1 VGANAAGPRAGR
13 PAGAS
18 RVLAAGPNLPR
29 VLLDSLEW
37 LGHSGFRIRVGRAV
51 VYIDPYRVADPAPP
65 ADLILITHGHYDH
78 FSPRDLERLSTRET
92 WLVGPAAVAERV
104 NGQVHSIAPGEALDD
119 ELVRGVHVAAIAA
132 YNTSKRDPEGNVF
145 HPRDAGWVGY
155 ELNVRGER
163 LYHSGDTDVIPEMD
177 RVTGVDVA
185 LLPVSGVYVMT
196 AQEAAEAAR
205 RIQPRVAVPMHWGE
219 HIGTAADARAFADS
233 APVEARILEKVA

>member
-1 VGANAAGPRAGR
+1 MLIDA
-13 PAGAS
+13 
-18 RVLAAGPNLPR
+18 
-29 VLLDSLEW
+29 LEW
-37 LGHSGFRIRVGRAV
+37 LGHAAFRVTVGRAT
-51 VYIDPYRVADPAPP
+51 VYIDPYRVGADAPP

-78 FSPRDLERLSTRET
+78 FSPQDVERLSKRDT

-104 NGQVHSIAPGEALDD
+104 SGQVHRIGPGETLDD
-119 ELVRGVHVAAIAA
+119 ELVRGIHISAVAA
-132 YNTSKRDPEGNVF
+132 YNTSKRDADGNPF

-177 RVTGVDVA
+177 SVTGVDVA

-205 RIQPRVAVPMHWGE
+205 RIQPRVAVPMHWGS
-219 HIGTAADARAFADS
+219 HIGTEHDARTFAAK
-233 APVEARILEKVA
+233 APVEVRIMDKAQ

>member
-1 VGANAAGPRAGR
+1 
-13 PAGAS
+13 
-18 RVLAAGPNLPR
+18 
-29 VLLDSLEW
+29 VLLDALDW
-37 LGHSGFRIRVGRAV
+37 LGHSGFRIRAGKAH
-51 VYIDPYRVADPAPP
+51 VYIDPYRVPEGSPP

-78 FSPRDLERLSTRET
+78 FSPQDVERLSTKRT

-104 NGQVHSIAPGEALDD
+104 SGQVHSIAPGELLED
-119 ELVRGVHVAAIAA
+119 ELVRGVHVAAVAA
-132 YNTSKRDPEGNVF
+132 YNTSKRDADGKVF

-155 ELNVRGER
+155 ELNLWGER

-177 RVTGVDVA
+177 RLTGVDVA

-219 HIGTAADARAFADS
+219 HIGTREDAEAFARA
-233 APVEARILEKVA
+233 APVEVRLLEPVR

>member
-1 VGANAAGPRAGR
+1 M
-13 PAGAS
+13 
-18 RVLAAGPNLPR
+18 
-29 VLLDSLEW
+29 LLDALEW
-37 LGHSGFRIRVGRAV
+37 MGHAGFHVNVGRAH
-51 VYIDPYRVADPAPP
+51 VYIDPYRVPDDAPA

-78 FSPRDLERLSTRET
+78 FSPQDVERLTKRET

-104 NGQVHSIAPGEALDD
+104 SGRVHSIGPGELLED
-119 ELVRGVHVAAIAA
+119 ELVRGIHVSAVAA
-132 YNTSKRDPEGNVF
+132 YNTSKRDADGRPF

-177 RVTGVDVA
+177 SVTGVDVA

-205 RIQPRVAVPMHWGE
+205 RIQPRVAVPMHWGS
-219 HIGTAADARAFADS
+219 HIGTEHDARTFAAK
-233 APVEARILEKVA
+233 APVEVQIMEKAQ